1 MRKLG
6 LFREE
11 ARGIVFLGCRFDF
24 DRMCGLP
31 FGAAAGDEDDGV
43 GLREE
48 GLVGFCEA
56 NGGDVG
62 DVPDAAVVFG
72 EGFAEAFER
81 VGGGLR
87 RRRGVRGWH
96 AGDLL
101 RWLSGIVLSM
111 GVEAGWYHYG
121 GEEHQDC

>member
-1 MRKLG
+1 ML
-6 LFREE
+6 LFG
-11 ARGIVFLGCRFDF
+11 A
-24 DRMCGLP
+24 
-31 FGAAAGDEDDGV
+31 AAAGDEDDGV

-48 GLVGFCEA
+48 GLVGFGEA
-56 NGGDVG
+56 DGGDVG

-81 VGGGLR
+81 VGGELR
-87 RRRGVRGWH
+87 RRWRGVRGLH

-101 RWLSGIVLSM
+101 RWLSDIVLSM